1 MNYYPHH
8 IGDFRSGSI
17 HMTRIERWIYR
28 DMIEVYYDTEKP
40 LPLNVNELCHI
51 IGARSED
58 DRKIVAELL
67 QFKFEKTEDG
77 FRKARCDDEIA
88 AYRAKA
94 ETAKSN
100 GRMGGRPS
108 KAKANPEEP
117 SGFRSG
123 SNPVAAGN
131 PGQTGSQTN
140 QEPRTNNQE
149 PRTNS
154 ETTARAMPSA
164 SLDLLGGIPAQL
176 AIDFKKLRSKK
187 NAPITPTAIEGMRR
201 EAAKAGITLEAAL
214 TMCCER
220 GWSGFKA
227 DWVEAHSARQATPQA
242 DTAAVRKAVNDEAK
256 RRLFGNR
263 SMNAEGIIDV

>member
-51 IGARSED
+51 IGARSEE
-58 DRKIVAELL
+58 DRKVVAELL
-67 QFKFEKTEDG
+67 QYKFEKTEDG

-100 GRMGGRPS
+100 GRMGGRPA
-108 KAKANPEEP
+108 KAKANPEKP
-117 SGFRSG
+117 NGFRSS

-131 PGQTGSQTN
+131 PGQAGSQTN
-140 QEPRTNNQE
+140 QEPITKNQE
-149 PRTNS
+149 PIQKQLRVQCLRHRSICLGVSRHNLQPTSKNFVQRRTHQS
-154 ETTARAMPSA
+154 R
-164 SLDLLGGIPAQL
+164 QL
-176 AIDFKKLRSKK
+176 QSK
-187 NAPITPTAIEGMRR
+187 A
-201 EAAKAGITLEAAL
+201 
-214 TMCCER
+214 
-220 GWSGFKA
+220 
-227 DWVEAHSARQATPQA
+227 
-242 DTAAVRKAVNDEAK
+242 
-256 RRLFGNR
+256 
-263 SMNAEGIIDV
+263 

>member
-8 IGDFRSGSI
+8 IGDFRSGSVY
-17 HMTRIERWIYR
+17 MNRVERWIYR

-40 LPLNVNELCHI
+40 LPLNVDELCHI
-51 IGARSED
+51 LGARTEE

-67 QFKFEKTEDG
+67 QYKFQKTEDG

-94 ETAKSN
+94 ETAKAN

-108 KAKANPEEP
+108 KATANPEKP
-117 SGFRSG
+117 SGFQSG
-123 SNPVAAGN
+123 SDPIATRKPEQA
-131 PGQTGSQTN
+131 GSQTN
-140 QEPRTNNQE
+140 QEPITNNQE
-149 PRTNS
+149 PKTNS
-154 ETTARAMPSA
+154 KTTERAMPSA
-164 SLDLLGGIPAQL
+164 SLDLLSGIPAQL

-187 NAPITPTAIEGMRR
+187 NAPITPTAIEGIKR

-227 DWVEAHSARQATPQA
+227 DWAEMQSVRSPVPQA
-242 DTAAVRKAVNDEAK
+242 DMTASRKAVNDEAK
-256 RRLFGNR
+256 RRLFGNS
-263 SMNAEGIIDV
+263 SMNAGGIIDV